1 MKSLF
6 QYIKESYNDIL
17 KLSNEEIQELLDL
30 DLEYG
35 KLMLI
40 SRYEVVAR
48 EILNADE
55 EWEKFEQIH
64 IVDGQEY
71 YPVIKH
77 KEMKYEKY
85 DLENRTKEL
94 IGKFSHISCFLKKY
108 YIENLNSILAKIE
121 YIRNLD
127 SDDYEMAEEKIRNF
141 DDKTVEYALKVIQD
155 TKDTS
160 MPNDKRYERIMTGN
174 VVKEKIQKALDELGY
189 DWKIIENNEM
199 APRMGVNPEKTFRI
213 RTTAKFSEVDIESL
227 IAHEIKAHVR
237 KRYEGYKHGL
247 FLFVFG
253 LSGKNIFDEGMAIWN
268 SLNLIEHPKPY
279 ALFKIC
285 FSYIVCYHLS
295 KYDFCE
301 AFDRIKLLC
310 EGKGVS
316 DKLIFKQIM
325 RSKRSTIRTDR
336 LGYWSGDIDYLRGYL
351 LVDKMSTE
359 EREKLIQWNIGPE
372 QYYNIS
378 VFEDFFRYNSI
389 PEISNKRLNEIKKE
403 YKDIP
408 K

>member
-1 MKSLF
+1 MRSLYE
-6 QYIKESYNDIL
+6 YIKESYEEIL

-55 EWEKFEQIH
+55 EWDKFEQIH
-64 IVDGQEY
+64 INGGQEY

-77 KEMKYEKY
+77 RELKYEKY
-85 DLENRTKEL
+85 DLENRTKAL
-94 IGKFSHISCFLKKY
+94 IEKFSHINCFLKKY
-108 YIENLNSILAKIE
+108 YIDNLDSIIAKIN
-121 YIRNLD
+121 YLRNLD
-127 SDDYEMAEEKIRNF
+127 SDDYEMAAEKMHNF
-141 DDKTVEYALKVIQD
+141 DDKTVEYALKVIHE

-160 MPNDKRYERIMTGN
+160 LPKGKEYKRDITGDK
-174 VVKEKIQKALDELGY
+174 VKEKIQQALDELGY
-189 DWKIIENNEM
+189 DWKIIENNDM
-199 APRMGVNPEKTFRI
+199 PPRMGVNPEKTFRI

-237 KRYEGYKHGL
+237 KRYEGYKKGL

-253 LSGKNIFDEGMAIWN
+253 LNGKNIFDEGMAIWN
-268 SLNLIEHPKPY
+268 SLNIIEHPKPY

-285 FSYIVCYHLS
+285 FSYIVCYYLS
-295 KYDFCE
+295 QYSFCE
-301 AFDRIKLLC
+301 TFDRIKTLC

-316 DKLIFKQIM
+316 DKLIFKQMM

-359 EREKLIQWNIGPE
+359 ERDKLITWNIGPDQFYTMDTFE
-372 QYYNIS
+372 KFFKYNA
-378 VFEDFFRYNSI
+378 I
-389 PEISNKRLNEIKKE
+389 PEISNKRLNEIKKD
-403 YKDIP
+403 YKDLP